1 MEGSTFKGAF
11 IELVIFAV
19 LVSLMLGAFV
29 WQMCCR
35 DQAAWEAELKQ
46 TVQYDQTR
54 FRKIQRKHGAVAVAT
69 DWSHCVRL
77 NGEVFKLRK
86 PER

>member
-19 LVSLMLGAFV
+19 LVSLMLGAFT
-29 WQMCCR
+29 WQMCRR

-46 TVQYDQTR
+46 IVQYDRTR
-54 FRKIQRKHGAVAVAT
+54 IRKVLRKHGAVAIAT

-77 NGEVFKLRK
+77 NGEVFKLK
-86 PER
+86 EGL